1 MWPKIKKLIVLD
13 LELGFLLK
21 KNEYSAC
28 VGDEIVKS
36 IEDYIGVDT
45 RYPTRFLKTWSGKYR
60 QIKGNELQISRY
72 KVDLYCIPGICELKL
87 FVFCTTFEKSAKDIA
102 SLTDKIIN

>member
-45 RYPTRFLKTWSGKYR
+45 RYPTRFLKT
-60 QIKGNELQISRY
+60 
-72 KVDLYCIPGICELKL
+72 
-87 FVFCTTFEKSAKDIA
+87 
-102 SLTDKIIN
+102 